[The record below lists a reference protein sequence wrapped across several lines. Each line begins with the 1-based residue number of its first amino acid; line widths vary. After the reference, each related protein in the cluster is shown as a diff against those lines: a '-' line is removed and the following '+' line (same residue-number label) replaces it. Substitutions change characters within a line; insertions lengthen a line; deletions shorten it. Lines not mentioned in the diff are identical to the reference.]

1 MLNFSKKASLA
12 KNQVEQI
19 QKKKTEYKLLGSYR
33 RSKGLKLFSYNVIT
47 KEVLELHITY
57 SNEAHLF
64 HNGEVLDWFDPES
77 SRTNIDS
84 RNIHF
89 EALNLRT
96 AAERV
101 RKFQQGKIK
110 DLFNLKP
117 KANSKLIF

>member
-1 MLNFSKKASLA
+1 MLTFSKKASLA

-47 KEVLELHITY
+47 KEVL
-57 SNEAHLF
+57 
-64 HNGEVLDWFDPES
+64 DWFDPES

-96 AAERV
+96 ATERV

>member
-1 MLNFSKKASLA
+1 MLTFSKKVSLA

-64 HNGEVLDWFDPES
+64 HNGKVLDWFDPES
-77 SRTNIDS
+77 LGLLQSVCENSNKGKLKTYS
-84 RNIHF
+84 T
-89 EALNLRT
+89 LNLR
-96 AAERV
+96 
-101 RKFQQGKIK
+101 QI
-110 DLFNLKP
+110 LN
-117 KANSKLIF
+117 